1 MKAIGSL
8 FRTSLLLCTSLISV
22 SSCVNGSTDE
32 ADRNFRTWEDIK
44 NSDTLRIGTTTSPS
58 AFFIYRGKE
67 MGSEYFKIRDFAA
80 EKGLTLTIKLSH
92 SLDTLKQWVEN
103 DSIDICITPM
113 AMTRSHMEEFL
124 FCGPTLNTSLVLL
137 QRKGAEKVSSV
148 LDLADKRIHVVRN
161 SVEDFRLRQIEDEI
175 GPNKDFTIEYVD
187 TLSVPDLLALVGQD
201 SIDYTVADRHIAG
214 MFAQHYKG
222 LDVKTKLSTP
232 IRYGW
237 VTHKGNT
244 SLADTLAT
252 FFDGKNLSSEAEN
265 TMNFALYFGD
275 PVALPRYTKVNIPE
289 GAISPYDDLFVRE
302 SERLGWHWT
311 VLAAIAFQESG
322 FQSDIVGWSTATGLM
337 GIMPATGRA
346 FGATVEELKDPAVSV
361 RVSVDCLL
369 AIAKGYQDIEDETER
384 MKFILAS
391 YNAGPAHIQDARR
404 LAKKYGASADIWD
417 DNVREYVLLKS
428 NPKYY
433 NDPVCKYGFLRGRET
448 VAYVSNI
455 MARKDVYKAIMQN
468 KEK

>member
-1 MKAIGSL
+1 MKTIGNLFGTSL
-8 FRTSLLLCTSLISV
+8 FLLTSLISV
-22 SSCVNGSTDE
+22 SSCVSGGTDE
-32 ADRNFRTWEDIK
+32 ACRSFRTWEDIK

-67 MGSEYFKIRDFAA
+67 MGSEFLKIRDFAA
-80 EKGLTLTIKLSH
+80 NKGLNLKIKLSH
-92 SLDTLKQWVEN
+92 SLDTLKHWIQN
-103 DSIDICITPM
+103 DSIDLCITPM
-113 AMTRSHMEEFL
+113 AMTRNHMEEFL
-124 FCGPTLNTSLVLL
+124 FCGPTRNTSLVLL

-148 LDLADKRIHVVRN
+148 LDLVDKKIHVVRN
-161 SVEDFRLRQIEDEI
+161 SVEAFRLQQIDDEI
-175 GPNKDFTIEYVD
+175 GPNKDFTIGYVD
-187 TLSVPDLLALVGQD
+187 TLSVPDLLTLVGQD
-201 SIDYTVADRHIAG
+201 SIDYTVSDRHIAD
-214 MFAQHYKG
+214 MFARHYKG

-237 VTHKGNT
+237 VTQKGNT
-244 SLADTLAT
+244 SLADTLGV
-252 FFDGKNLSSEAEN
+252 FFSGKNISKEAEN

-275 PVALPRYTKVNIPE
+275 PVKRYAKVNIPE
-289 GAISPYDDLFVRE
+289 GAISPYDDLFIRE
-302 SERLGWHWT
+302 SKRLGWHWT
-311 VLAAIAFQESG
+311 ILAAIAFQESG
-322 FQSDIVGWSTATGLM
+322 FQSDIVGWSSATGLM

-369 AIAKGYQDIEDETER
+369 AIGKSYQDIQDEEER

-404 LAKKYGASADIWD
+404 LARKYGASADVWD
-417 DNVREYVLLKS
+417 NNVREYVLLKS

-455 MARKDVYKAIMQN
+455 MSRKDVYRALMLN